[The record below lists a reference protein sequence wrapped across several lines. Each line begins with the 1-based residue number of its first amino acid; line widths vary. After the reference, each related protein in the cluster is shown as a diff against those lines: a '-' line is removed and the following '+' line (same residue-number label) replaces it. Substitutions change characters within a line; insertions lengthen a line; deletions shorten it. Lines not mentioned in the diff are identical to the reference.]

1 MNYTIDSALK
11 ELGVSEHLMAHD
23 YIKTAVELRAND
35 TVPKNEGV
43 MQLYY
48 AVAEKHH
55 VTYKIVERNIRYAIA
70 CAFNQVNPEVLGKWF
85 GSAVSK
91 KTGRATN
98 GQFIEVIV
106 KAITQGRHL

>member
-1 MNYTIDSALK
+1 MKYTIDNALK

-23 YIKTAVELRAND
+23 YIKTAVKLRAND
-35 TVPKNEGV
+35 TVSKNEGV

-70 CAFNQVNPEVLGKWF
+70 RAFNQANPEVISKWF
-85 GSAVSK
+85 RNAVSE

-98 GQFIEVIV
+98 GQFIEVIA
-106 KAITQGRHL
+106 KMLAQGGHL